1 MFDVLF
7 WIYLVNS
14 VLLIDHEIDSAYWK
28 EWDLFRLPG
37 GVGGFLM
44 IHVPLLFLVMYGLVM
59 VHQESFAGLVFSV
72 FLSIGGMF
80 AFTTH
85 TVFIKK
91 GRKEFRAPVSK
102 LLLLAIL
109 VTSLGQ
115 IVITAYLLA
124 T

>member
-28 EWDLFRLPG
+28 EWHLFRLPG
-37 GVGGFLM
+37 GIGGFLIM
-44 IHVPLLFLVMYGLVM
+44 HVPLLFLVMYGLVM

-80 AFTTH
+80 AFAIH
-85 TVFIKK
+85 TIFMKK
-91 GRKEFRAPVSK
+91 GRNEFRAPISQ

-109 VTSLGQ
+109 VISLVQ
-115 IVITAYLLA
+115 VVVTAYLLA
-124 T
+124 I